1 MKAQLLMLS
10 AAALLAGAA
19 TAAKAGPAE
28 VRLYLDQAKARADAQ
43 LAAAGVSLPGDL
55 AVTLTVG
62 GDGRLTGAR
71 VSHTS
76 GSLEADQGAAA
87 ALRRLYVPDAPAELA
102 GRKVTLTLS
111 PAPIRQAKAP

>member
-10 AAALLAGAA
+10 AAALLAGA
-19 TAAKAGPAE
+19 TAANAGPAE
-28 VRLYLDQAKARADAQ
+28 VRLYLDQAKAHADAQ

-55 AVTLTVG
+55 AVTVTVG
-62 GDGRLTGAR
+62 GDGRLSGAR